1 MPRRQHAAVLSSMDK
16 PPMRSTPDAAPGS
29 SPRAREALLLELGA
43 LVYELHRSGRRAP
56 ELLQAKASALEEMD
70 ARLPAPESPS
80 LPCPHCF
87 TATEPG
93 QLVCLS
99 CGETLG
105 AAVSRRPRRRVPLLA
120 LAAVIALFG
129 AAAAGFAVSELTGDD
144 GGTDSAA
151 ARPAAA
157 EARGSD
163 RPSSGVAGS
172 SQSSDDGPV
181 ALAAWPGDEDAF
193 TVILVTSSDEAG
205 ARKVAWDAARSGLEA
220 GLLRSDD
227 YVDLGEGFWLV
238 FAGRFPDAARAER
251 RAAQLG
257 ARYEGAYPQQV
268 VPKAGQAG

>member
-1 MPRRQHAAVLSSMDK
+1 
-16 PPMRSTPDAAPGS
+16 MRSTPDAAPGS

-105 AAVSRRPRRRVPLLA
+105 ATVSRRPRRRVPLLA

-144 GGTDSAA
+144 GRSA
-151 ARPAAA
+151 PAAA
-157 EARGSD
+157 EPAQAAEQA
-163 RPSSGVAGS
+163 PSGGVAGAEETG
-172 SQSSDDGPV
+172 DEGAV
-181 ALAAWPGDEDAF
+181 ALAAWPDDVSAY

-205 ARKVAWDAARSGLEA
+205 ARKVAWEAARSGLEA

-227 YVDLGEGFWLV
+227 YAELGEDFWLV
-238 FAGRFPDAARAER
+238 FAGRFPSAARAER